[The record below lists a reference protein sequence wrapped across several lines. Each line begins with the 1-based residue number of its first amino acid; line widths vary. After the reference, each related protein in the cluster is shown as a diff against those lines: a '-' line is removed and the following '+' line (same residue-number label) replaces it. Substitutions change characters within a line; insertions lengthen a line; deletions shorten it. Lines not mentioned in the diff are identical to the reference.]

1 MLYKEYI
8 SKHLVL
14 LAFSIIFVILKQE
27 FCLLTH
33 IISFIKMSYSQENKQ
48 EGDNFSLE
56 KSKWSYL
63 KEKKDSFFTNMKTK
77 LSQRDNEREKVGYHP
92 IQS

>member
-1 MLYKEYI
+1 M
-8 SKHLVL
+8 
-14 LAFSIIFVILKQE
+14 ILNQE
-27 FCLLTH
+27 FCLSVR